1 MAEKA
6 GQAFRKADKDKS
18 GKIEVKELRGA
29 LKLLG
34 IDHTK
39 KHVREALAK
48 YDTAQVRADGVKVA
62 ADGKLDLA
70 EFTSLV
76 FECTFEPTEPVT
88 VAPVG
93 AGAHIAAI
101 AARAD
106 DVFKKADK
114 NKSGTLEGKELRTV
128 LKMLGI
134 DAGKKGVAKLLLL
147 AAESCDA
154 PHITVRTS
162 ASRPR

>member
-48 YDTAQVRADGVKVA
+48 YDTAQVLADGVKVA
-62 ADGKLDLA
+62 ADGKLDLTA
-70 EFTSLV
+70 PGMLKVDSPYAASLILS
-76 FECTFEPTEPVT
+76 
-88 VAPVG
+88 G
-93 AGAHIAAI
+93 AAAFP
-101 AARAD
+101 AAR
-106 DVFKKADK
+106 
-114 NKSGTLEGKELRTV
+114 TTT
-128 LKMLGI
+128 
-134 DAGKKGVAKLLLL
+134 
-147 AAESCDA
+147 
-154 PHITVRTS
+154 PHS
-162 ASRPR
+162 E